1 MEFHEM
7 KTSGL
12 FLITGLLIGLTMW
25 FTYDRIEK
33 GIQKH
38 RAEEYFA
45 RLENG
50 VKIDKIREQAYQI
63 KNEAIQITDQE
74 ENLITIQTAS
84 DRVIFIYLWASWNIS
99 SVENLSAL
107 SQLYEKTKGNIDFYL
122 ITGEQPAKINRV
134 LKNQKLDLPC
144 YFFKQQGDL
153 PLFLQQ
159 TDLPYTCIIHRGKIR
174 FEYWGIAPW
183 DNEAII
189 HFIEELRQEE
199 KRLTDLI
206 PLQRIGVL
214 NVINFN

>member
-12 FLITGLLIGLTMW
+12 YVITGLLIGLTMW

-33 GIQKH
+33 RIQKLK
-38 RAEEYFA
+38 AEEYFT
-45 RLENG
+45 RLEN
-50 VKIDKIREQAYQI
+50 DMENEHIRGQAYQI
-63 KNEAIQITDQE
+63 KNESIQITDQE
-74 ENLITIQTAS
+74 GNPVTIQPAS
-84 DRVIFIYLWASWNIS
+84 DRVIFIYLWASWSNS
-99 SVENLSAL
+99 SVENLSDL
-107 SQLYEKTKGNIDFYL
+107 SRLYEKAKGNIDFYL
-122 ITGEQPAKINRV
+122 ITGDQPAKVNRV
-134 LKNQKLDLPC
+134 LKNQKLELPC

-153 PLFLQQ
+153 PLFLHQ
-159 TDLPYTCIIHRGKIR
+159 TELPYICIIHRGEVR
-174 FEYWGIAPW
+174 FEYRGTAPW